1 MGTQP
6 TEERIALIIEAFE
19 RASRD
24 DSPAPMPRSGGGDAL
39 DHLAEAIEN
48 LLKRSRD
55 RASAFQSAQE
65 AVLRLKA
72 AGDAEAGS
80 ELTRERVLLMDAL
93 KENMPD
99 KIYFKDRD
107 GRFISVSKARATEF
121 SLTSDLDAIGKTDF
135 DYFTEEHARAAR
147 EDEQRILST
156 GEPLMNKE
164 EKETRSGLP
173 ATWVLTTK
181 MPLRDSQGAVVGT
194 FGISRDITDRKRA
207 EEALRESEERY
218 RLLFNSIDD
227 AVLVFGIS
235 AEGFPGRITEA
246 NDAACES
253 LGYSRAE
260 LFLMSPFDFDAS
272 DVPQAWPERI
282 ERLKKEG
289 HAVWEGV
296 NVAKGGSRIPVEVRN
311 HLIDM
316 GGTPMILSAVRDITE
331 RKTMGEKLEREK
343 TLLITLIDNLP
354 DYVAVKDRESRI
366 LVTNSA
372 NALVMGLER
381 AGDAVGKTDSDFYPP
396 EEAERHLEDERTII
410 RTGMALVDKEEE
422 SIGRDGR
429 KRWTLTT
436 KVPLKEAQG
445 RVEGVVCTGRDITSR
460 KEAEELLRASLAEK
474 EMLLREVHHRVK
486 NNLQVISSLVSL
498 QYSSFRDEADRS
510 LGMDMKARIGS
521 MAQLHELLYG
531 SKNLSGIDPAE
542 YLEAIVRGLSLSYGG
557 SPIRVRAQSD
567 IMPIDE
573 AMPFGLIANELL
585 TNALKY
591 AYPPELPG
599 EIDVIYSLAE
609 GWRRLEVR
617 DEGVGL
623 PKGFDPAD
631 SASMGFLLVRSL
643 AEQMEG
649 QLSIREAKPGE
660 PRPGLSVSLAFR
672 FPRRPGAFG

>member
-1 MGTQP
+1 
-6 TEERIALIIEAFE
+6 
-19 RASRD
+19 
-24 DSPAPMPRSGGGDAL
+24 
-39 DHLAEAIEN
+39 
-48 LLKRSRD
+48 
-55 RASAFQSAQE
+55 
-65 AVLRLKA
+65 
-72 AGDAEAGS
+72 
-80 ELTRERVLLMDAL
+80 MDAL

-99 KIYFKDRD
+99 KIYFKDRE

-147 EDEQRILST
+147 EDERSPQHWRATHEQGREGDQVRTACHVGLRRRCRCATPRGLSSGLSAFPATLLIASARRRPGGRARSAT
-156 GEPLMNKE
+156 GGCSIAST
-164 EKETRSGLP
+164 TRSLF
-173 ATWVLTTK
+173 
-181 MPLRDSQGAVVGT
+181 RDKRE
-194 FGISRDITDRKRA
+194 GIPR
-207 EEALRESEERY
+207 
-218 RLLFNSIDD
+218 
-227 AVLVFGIS
+227 
-235 AEGFPGRITEA
+235 PITEA

-282 ERLKKEG
+282 ERLKREG

-331 RKTMGEKLEREK
+331 RQTMGEKLEREK

-354 DYVAVKDRESRI
+354 DYVAVKNRESRI

-372 NALVMGLER
+372 NALVMGLEK
-381 AGDAVGKTDSDFYPP
+381 AGDAVGKTDLDFYPP
-396 EEAERHLEDERTII
+396 EEAERYLEDERTII

-436 KVPLKEAQG
+436 KVPLKDAQG

-591 AYPPELPG
+591 AYSPELPG

-672 FPRRPGAFG
+672 FPRRPQGAFG